1 MKTRLIAALLVAVS
15 AAVAAPAFAQ
25 QAAPSPAMQSAMAN
39 VQTQCAADMKQYC
52 DGKTGP
58 DRRACMQEN
67 AAKLSD
73 GCKSAMQAMMA
84 ARSATPQ

>member
-1 MKTRLIAALLVAVS
+1 MKLALIALAA

-25 QAAPSPAMQSAMAN
+25 APQMTPAMQAARQQVM
-39 VQTQCAADMKQYC
+39 QQCAADMKTYC

-58 DRRACMQEN
+58 DMRQCMQEN
-67 AAKLSD
+67 ATKMSD

-84 ARSATPQ
+84 ARQAGG